1 MLKLQYFPPL
11 MQRTDSL
18 EKTPMPGKSESKIRK
33 GWQRMRLLGSIT
45 DSMDMN
51 LSKLWEI
58 VEDKGVWPAA
68 PHGIKKSETI

>member
-33 GWQRMRLLGSIT
+33 GWQRRRWSGSIT
-45 DSMDMN
+45 NLMDMN
-51 LSKLWEI
+51 EQTPKVSEKDREALC
-58 VEDKGVWPAA
+58 AA
-68 PHGIKKSETI
+68 AHGMAESDMN